1 MGELKG
7 TRGEERCKKNK
18 MSRIDEKKITWKMKR
33 ITNEEGEEK
42 GNKIR
47 RRERRNKQIM
57 DSDDTSLPS

>member
-1 MGELKG
+1 MK
-7 TRGEERCKKNK
+7 
-18 MSRIDEKKITWKMKR
+18 KKITWKMKR
-33 ITNEEGEEK
+33 ITNEEEEEK